1 MTITGEAPSRS
12 DVVPPGE
19 LTGSVARRRP
29 AVTLAGSAAVAAGT
43 GLTYLVARAGE
54 PPWQVVRALVVV
66 ALTVLV
72 RKLLASGR
80 GLPRSTTAF
89 CAGAIAAPVGLA
101 VAGPHLSKV
110 GANPQSVA
118 GAITAVAGLTLLVIG
133 AVGLVR
139 AARGWWRLPATTALL
154 VLLYVTEPA
163 ITAAVAATNV
173 PPTEVDTAT
182 PASLGMAYEDVTF
195 PAADGTELSGWY
207 VESANGAAVVL
218 LHGAGSTR
226 SAVLDHA
233 AVLAGHG
240 YGVLLYDAR
249 GHGRSGGQ
257 PMDFGWYGDE
267 DVRGA
272 VSFLQADPDVDPAR
286 IGAVGMSMGGE
297 QAIGAMAGN
306 DDLRAVVAEGAT
318 GRVAEDKAWYSSA
331 VRDPREH
338 PRRSR
343 VVDHADH
350 GRAHLRRPARPAACG
365 CRGSCASSSLADR
378 RGRGRRRR

>member
-195 PAADGTELSGWY
+195 PAADGTDTVGLVRRVRERSRGGPAARCRLYPLSRPRPCRR
-207 VESANGAAVVL
+207 V
-218 LHGAGSTR
+218 
-226 SAVLDHA
+226 
-233 AVLAGHG
+233 
-240 YGVLLYDAR
+240 
-249 GHGRSGGQ
+249 GRS
-257 PMDFGWYGDE
+257 
-267 DVRGA
+267 R
-272 VSFLQADPDVDPAR
+272 
-286 IGAVGMSMGGE
+286 
-297 QAIGAMAGN
+297 
-306 DDLRAVVAEGAT
+306 LR
-318 GRVAEDKAWYSSA
+318 
-331 VRDPREH
+331 
-338 PRRSR
+338 
-343 VVDHADH
+343 
-350 GRAHLRRPARPAACG
+350 RAALRRPRPRSQRRPADG
-365 CRGSCASSSLADR
+365 LRLVWR
-378 RGRGRRRR
+378 RGRPGRRVVPPGGPRC